1 MSEITDLR
9 DIRLS
14 RMSPDELI
22 VQSIESIADHLI
34 QINKTL
40 KNVTERLCIVE
51 QTASSPS
58 ETSPFHEEELQEEY

>member
-1 MSEITDLR
+1 MSEIIDLR

-22 VQSIESIADHLI
+22 VDSIESIADHLI

-40 KNVTERLCIVE
+40 KGLTLRLHTLEQHVLSPTENS
-51 QTASSPS
+51 SSPS
-58 ETSPFHEEELQEEY
+58 

>member
-1 MSEITDLR
+1 MSEIIDLR

-22 VQSIESIADHLI
+22 VDSIESIAEHLI

-40 KNVTERLCIVE
+40 KGLTERLGTVE
-51 QTASSPS
+51 QTVSSLSGTSPS
-58 ETSPFHEEELQEEY
+58 HGSES

>member
-22 VQSIESIADHLI
+22 VDSIESIADHLI

-40 KNVTERLCIVE
+40 KGLTLRLHTLE
-51 QTASSPS
+51 QHVLSPS
-58 ETSPFHEEELQEEY
+58 ENSFSP

>member
-22 VQSIESIADHLI
+22 VDSIESIADHLI

-40 KNVTERLCIVE
+40 KGLSLRLHTLE
-51 QTASSPS
+51 QHVLSPS
-58 ETSPFHEEELQEEY
+58 ENSSSP

>member
-22 VQSIESIADHLI
+22 VDSIESIADHLI
-34 QINKTL
+34 QINSTL
-40 KNVTERLCIVE
+40 KNVTERLCTVE
-51 QTASSPS
+51 QTVSALSG
-58 ETSPFHEEELQEEY
+58 TSLSHEEGLQEEC

>member
-1 MSEITDLR
+1 MSEIIDLR

-22 VQSIESIADHLI
+22 VDSIESIADHLI

-40 KNVTERLCIVE
+40 KNITGRLCTVE
-51 QTASSPS
+51 QPVSALS
-58 ETSPFHEEELQEEY
+58 ETSPSHGEEL